1 MNKLLPTLILHK
13 TKDIY
18 LLDVQIPVTK
28 FSPHSAHY
36 ELKRLN
42 DNYSKVVLE
51 RLSEATIADSLPYA
65 IIANYDL
72 LASQNFKWAK
82 ALRQNELTKDIPVI
96 AIQSDDKV
104 VSPVNALKNGID
116 DCYKTPIDIKEVSE
130 RIDFLKKYKK
140 KIQEKILESNY
151 PLEVSITPI
160 KRVLDVLIAAF
171 AIVLFSPVFLLTG
184 LLIALES
191 RGPVIYRSK
200 RSGAGYQ
207 EFDFL
212 KFRSMYTDADARLR
226 DLQHLN
232 QYAEE
237 NPAFVKIKD
246 DPRITKVGRIIR
258 KFSIDE
264 LPQLFNVLKGDM
276 SIVGNRPLPL
286 YEAEQLTKEDAAYRF
301 LAPAGITGLWQVTKR
316 GKNDMSA
323 NERINLDVKY
333 AKLYSFWLDL
343 KIMFKTPFAIVQK
356 ENV

>member
-1 MNKLLPTLILHK
+1 
-13 TKDIY
+13 
-18 LLDVQIPVTK
+18 
-28 FSPHSAHY
+28 
-36 ELKRLN
+36 
-42 DNYSKVVLE
+42 
-51 RLSEATIADSLPYA
+51 
-65 IIANYDL
+65 
-72 LASQNFKWAK
+72 
-82 ALRQNELTKDIPVI
+82 
-96 AIQSDDKV
+96 
-104 VSPVNALKNGID
+104 
-116 DCYKTPIDIKEVSE
+116 
-130 RIDFLKKYKK
+130 
-140 KIQEKILESNY
+140 
-151 PLEVSITPI
+151 VSITPI